1 MITNATE
8 LRSALH
14 TKRFSYST
22 INYPFKTILESL
34 YGCDL
39 ERLHESLGNFEKF
52 ERNNDQSTLVHKVFY
67 SNFSKVIQPI
77 YERFIENFISKIVS
91 PHQFYYQL
99 IPTFRVG
106 LPGNVF
112 VGEFHKD
119 TAYNH
124 KGYELNFN
132 LGLSNYCGQ
141 AALKA
146 ETKPNSNEFI
156 TLECPYGEIFSF
168 DHIDCLHGSNLNQ
181 SNETMVSFDFRLA
194 LHELYFESNAS
205 SVNLKTSFKPG
216 SYFSSNLIN

>member
-1 MITNATE
+1 M
-8 LRSALH
+8 
-14 TKRFSYST
+14 
-22 INYPFKTILESL
+22 
-34 YGCDL
+34 
-39 ERLHESLGNFEKF
+39 
-52 ERNNDQSTLVHKVFY
+52 
-67 SNFSKVIQPI
+67 
-77 YERFIENFISKIVS
+77 
-91 PHQFYYQL
+91 
-99 IPTFRVG
+99 
-106 LPGNVF
+106 
-112 VGEFHKD
+112 
-119 TAYNH
+119 
-124 KGYELNFN
+124 
-132 LGLSNYCGQ
+132 GLSNYRGQ